1 MKIEPG
7 RSGLPNLALDHW
19 SMNTFLLIEVSV
31 LFVRVR
37 SSSFIEGAFCCRSP
51 LRWVSASAII
61 PIAKA
66 SRLRG
71 TAQPGR

>member
-19 SMNTFLLIEVSV
+19 SMNTFLLIEFSV

-37 SSSFIEGAFCCRSP
+37 SPHSLKVLSAVAPFC
-51 LRWVSASAII
+51 AG
-61 PIAKA
+61 
-66 SRLRG
+66 SRRLL
-71 TAQPGR
+71 